1 MAGSPWVLAGFFAA
15 GCLAVVGHSF
25 FTRAPLAQEKAAQRP
40 VSSSRAA
47 NDAPTLPAV
56 ETAYDVPSRGD
67 ASASASMQTRAAAQ
81 MEAPG
86 PTSPPDAAAV
96 PEGESAVSKWVEDA
110 TGEDPK
116 ARAEAIAALAH
127 APKDAALPALKKVLT
142 GGEPEVDRP
151 LALASLRTLA
161 LEQGDA
167 DGRIKELLRQTLSHA
182 DDERLA
188 EAAQAVLDEV
198 P

>member
-1 MAGSPWVLAGFFAA
+1 MSGSPWVLAGFFAA

-25 FTRAPLAQEKAAQRP
+25 YTRAPLAQERAAQRP

-47 NDAPTLPAV
+47 NDAPALPDV
-56 ETAYDVPSRGD
+56 DTANGTPSTGD
-67 ASASASMQTRAAAQ
+67 GSASASMQTRAAAQ

-86 PTSPPDAAAV
+86 PTSPPDAAA
-96 PEGESAVSKWVEDA
+96 PDGESAVSKWVEDA

-116 ARAEAIAALAH
+116 ARADAISALAH

-142 GGEPEVDRP
+142 SGEPEVDRP

-161 LEQGDA
+161 IEQGDE
-167 DGRIKELLRQTLSHA
+167 DGRIKETLRQTLSHA
-182 DDERLA
+182 DDERLT